1 MMCKKRKKINVV
13 VNFFGDQIK
22 KGTNITANLFTDVYK
37 SKVFKFKLYKDP
49 IQCRVYFLSF
59 VSSLE
64 IVLSQFSE
72 TYMLLMESPP
82 IIGEEILYY
91 AKNATCNLLHAYI
104 DAHSQRLIDEC
115 PGDV

>member
-1 MMCKKRKKINVV
+1 MQKKEKNKCRSKL
-13 VNFFGDQIK
+13 FGDQIK
-22 KGTNITANLFTDVYK
+22 KCTNLTANLFTDVYK